1 MNLSTVKLNRVINTE
16 RVILHSDL
24 NSFYASVEIML
35 NPRLRGK
42 AIAVCGSTEDRHGIV
57 LAKSELAKKAGVKTG
72 MVNWEARAVCKDLL
86 VVPPQYEQYL
96 KYSKLTRAIYNRYTD
111 LIEPFGMDE
120 CWLDVTGSREIRG
133 DGMAIAEEIRRTVRE
148 ELGLTVSIGISFNK
162 IFAKLGSDMKKP
174 DAITRITENDF
185 RKKVWPLAASELIYC
200 GHATTAKL
208 AKYAI
213 YTIGDLALADPEFLK
228 RLLGI
233 NGIALWHYANGTDRS
248 RIMHRDFVSPVKSIG
263 HGITCVC
270 DLDTDEDVWRV
281 ILELSQ
287 DIGHRLRVH
296 ELSAKGVQV
305 FVRGNDLL
313 GCQFQCKLPF
323 KTQLPSEIAAGALRV
338 FKENYPWTSKVRAVT
353 VRAINLVS
361 KDESEQL
368 SFFCD
373 TAKIDK
379 RERLEDAVE
388 SIRGRFGK
396 KALTYAVLLGDKK
409 MPDDGR
415 HLAKMPGLM
424 YQ

>member
-1 MNLSTVKLNRVINTE
+1 ME
-16 RVILHSDL
+16 RAILHSDL

-72 MVNWEARAVCKDLL
+72 MVNWEARTLCKDLL
-86 VVPPQYEQYL
+86 VIPPQYEQYL
-96 KYSKLTRAIYNRYTD
+96 KYSKLTQAIYNRYTD

-120 CWLDVTGSREIRG
+120 CWLDVTGSRGICG
-133 DGMAIAEEIRRTVRE
+133 DGMTIAEDIRQTIHE
-148 ELGLTVSIGISFNK
+148 ELGMTVSIGVSFNK

-174 DAITRITENDF
+174 DAITQITDSDF
-185 RKKVWPLAASELIYC
+185 RKKVWPLPASDLIYC

-213 YTIGDLALADPEFLK
+213 YSIGDLAITDPEFLR

-270 DLDTDEDVWRV
+270 DLENDEEVWKV

-305 FVRGNDLL
+305 SVRSNDLL
-313 GCQFQCKLPF
+313 GFQFQNKLPF
-323 KTQLPSEIAAGALRV
+323 KTQLPSEIGAAALHL
-338 FKENYPWTSKVRAVT
+338 FKDNYQWTTNVRAVT
-353 VRAINLVS
+353 VRAINLVP

-368 SFFCD
+368 SFFRD
-373 TAKIDK
+373 TARIDR
-379 RERLEDAVE
+379 RERLEDTVE
-388 SIRGRFGK
+388 SIRSRFGN
-396 KALTYAVLLGDKK
+396 KAITYAVLIGDLK
-409 MPDDGR
+409 MPGDGR